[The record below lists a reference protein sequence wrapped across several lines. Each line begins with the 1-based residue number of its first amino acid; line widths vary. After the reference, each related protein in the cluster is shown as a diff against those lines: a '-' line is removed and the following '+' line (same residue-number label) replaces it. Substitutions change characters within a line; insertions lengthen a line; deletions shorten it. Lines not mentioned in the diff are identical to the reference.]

1 MRRHHVQVNITTNDD
16 CQERALGGVKI
27 ESSMLC
33 AGGEGTG
40 SGLVSKNYN
49 HIMYFKFTLR
59 RLLILLLFVN
69 KSFMKQFYV
78 KKWLRDISYT
88 YTHTHKLTHIY
99 SNTHKHLGCL

>member
-40 SGLVSKNYN
+40 SGLVSKDN
-49 HIMYFKFTLR
+49 HIMYFKFTNF
-59 RLLILLLFVN
+59 LFREG
-69 KSFMKQFYV
+69 V
-78 KKWLRDISYT
+78 KKW
-88 YTHTHKLTHIY
+88 
-99 SNTHKHLGCL
+99 

>member
-1 MRRHHVQVNITTNDD
+1 MRRPHVKVNITTNDD

-49 HIMYFKFTLR
+49 HIMYFKFT
-59 RLLILLLFVN
+59 IFLFREG
-69 KSFMKQFYV
+69 V
-78 KKWLRDISYT
+78 KKMVNFRNLS
-88 YTHTHKLTHIY
+88 
-99 SNTHKHLGCL
+99 